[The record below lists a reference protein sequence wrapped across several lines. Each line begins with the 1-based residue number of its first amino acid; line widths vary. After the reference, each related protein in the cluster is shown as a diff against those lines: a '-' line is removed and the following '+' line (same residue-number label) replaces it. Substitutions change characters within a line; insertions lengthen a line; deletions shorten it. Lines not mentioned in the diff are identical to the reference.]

1 MTKLDEKNYIR
12 WMHNITLRE
21 GRGKSYHSVALAG
34 RFDVM
39 ARNGKG
45 EVVKTAIVIAIGALV
60 LFGLYGFMK
69 MIAIFADLPIP

>member
-1 MTKLDEKNYIR
+1 
-12 WMHNITLRE
+12 
-21 GRGKSYHSVALAG
+21 
-34 RFDVM
+34 M